1 MDEAGLNGVGRDLRA
16 RTDDTLV
23 HDDGIALRVAG
34 ALIVAADVG
43 VEHLAGVILGDGAGD
58 DVCAGVI
65 AVEIDGEVRL
75 RMLVTMGHD
84 LFLDDERGTV
94 RQVGLRVAI
103 GGVDTLDLGRLHL
116 HVGVLAEVNDR
127 RRVHDILAVAVALAV
142 VLFDVAHL
150 GILADKEAVDAV
162 MAGLLR
168 AAVVDAAAGD
178 DGHIAV
184 LTDVKVIVD
193 HVLEAGLGNDDRD
206 VHALVFRAGG
216 NVDVNAG
223 LVFLRD
229 DVDVRGRIAPGELA
243 VGADVIGT
251 LGDAVEVGDLFEQFF
266 LNRIHGDSLPQ
277 TLSARRL
284 HTLDACMST
293 GMISSLLP
301 IARIS
306 PSTSTTIL
314 SAVSRMRS

>member
-1 MDEAGLNGVGRDLRA
+1 M
-16 RTDDTLV
+16 
-23 HDDGIALRVAG
+23 
-34 ALIVAADVG
+34 
-43 VEHLAGVILGDGAGD
+43 
-58 DVCAGVI
+58 
-65 AVEIDGEVRL
+65 
-75 RMLVTMGHD
+75 
-84 LFLDDERGTV
+84 
-94 RQVGLRVAI
+94 
-103 GGVDTLDLGRLHL
+103 
-116 HVGVLAEVNDR
+116 
-127 RRVHDILAVAVALAV
+127 
-142 VLFDVAHL
+142 
-150 GILADKEAVDAV
+150 
-162 MAGLLR
+162 
-168 AAVVDAAAGD
+168 DAAAGD

-251 LGDAVEVGDLFEQFF
+251 LGDAVDVGDLFEQFF
-266 LNRIHGDSLPQ
+266 LNRIHDDSLPQ